1 MGDSV
6 VCADGRALRSM
17 MHVGT
22 DILMDWSEAVL
33 KSMRQSMSF
42 SFGSETDSGIKCE
55 VRQKM

>member
-1 MGDSV
+1 
-6 VCADGRALRSM
+6 M